1 MKSKLLKI
9 AAVISAVALIA
20 GGIYF
25 LFYDD
30 LAQKISGALGI
41 SVQGDIVLQS
51 DSKISLRVGGSFVVI
66 HSGGVDIKGAKINL
80 NGGGSPGDVILPM
93 RPVILKA
100 AAGSGTMFVAHCP
113 KEDK

>member
-1 MKSKLLKI
+1 VSIKNDGHYFCR
-9 AAVISAVALIA
+9 A
-20 GGIYF
+20 GGNRPDG
-25 LFYDD
+25 LNEPVT
-30 LAQKISGALGI
+30 I

>member
-1 MKSKLLKI
+1 M
-9 AAVISAVALIA
+9 
-20 GGIYF
+20 
-25 LFYDD
+25 
-30 LAQKISGALGI
+30 
-41 SVQGDIVLQS
+41 
-51 DSKISLRVGGSFVVI
+51 I

-100 AAGSGTMFVAHCP
+100 AAGSGSMFVAHCP